1 MKNNS
6 FHYSWHIVLVQS
18 PSSPIFLATCQKWLL
33 GWIIK
38 PQSPQ
43 LAYLIGINSE
53 VEFLYSLIVTR
64 CLENIHEG
72 GLISE
77 FFHPPKSV
85 PNYYPETLT

>member
-1 MKNNS
+1 MYLGVCIKNNS
-6 FHYSWHIVLVQS
+6 FHYSWHIELVKS

-53 VEFLYSLIVTR
+53 VEFLYTLR
-64 CLENIHEG
+64 FLKNIHEF
-72 GLISE
+72 GLI
-77 FFHPPKSV
+77 
-85 PNYYPETLT
+85 